1 MSPRR
6 PFSNAEVIMLG
17 QLPASR
23 TKTLLLS
30 GIMTGY
36 RISELL
42 SWRVSDVHNGV
53 NIRKK
58 VTVAAQNMKNKT
70 APRTVPIFPELNTLL
85 SAAIGSNAQPSDYIF
100 RSREGKNQPI
110 GSDTA
115 NRNVQTL
122 CARLGIRDRI
132 GTHSM
137 RKTYARLLYRG
148 RGYDIILL
156 KERLGHRD
164 VRTTQSYL
172 EVADVK
178 VDALMRE
185 MLCDENEYSD
195 IDEE

>member
-1 MSPRR
+1 
-6 PFSNAEVIMLG
+6 
-17 QLPASR
+17 
-23 TKTLLLS
+23 
-30 GIMTGY
+30 
-36 RISELL
+36 
-42 SWRVSDVHNGV
+42 
-53 NIRKK
+53 
-58 VTVAAQNMKNKT
+58 
-70 APRTVPIFPELNTLL
+70 
-85 SAAIGSNAQPSDYIF
+85 
-100 RSREGKNQPI
+100 
-110 GSDTA
+110 
-115 NRNVQTL
+115 
-122 CARLGIRDRI
+122 
-132 GTHSM
+132 M